1 MTDLEKFKDHMVP
14 FIVKKSML
22 KKLGLVTA
30 VVLKTIGEE
39 SVKQNSHVVAY
50 VNLEKAKDECY
61 LPSVEVF
68 QRATEKLKE
77 LGYIDIIM
85 PCQIRKKIQ
94 YIINTEKIQKDFYY
108 DGQPLAY

>member
-1 MTDLEKFKDHMVP
+1 MRNEEFFDKMVP
-14 FIVKKSML
+14 FIIKKSML

-30 VVLKTIGEE
+30 TVLTIIIDE
-39 SVKQNSHVVAY
+39 SKKQNSHVVAY
-50 VNLEKAKDECY
+50 ANLEKAKDLCY

-68 QRATEKLKE
+68 QRAAEKLKD

-85 PCQIRKKIQ
+85 PCQVRKKIQ
-94 YIINTEKIQKDFYY
+94 YILNDERIVKDFYY